1 MSIEPSVRE
10 PTFGVI
16 IIGDEILS
24 GRRIDQHLAAVIA
37 RLALQGHQ
45 LSWVQI
51 IGDDAP
57 RIERTLRQARASGD
71 IVFCFG
77 GIGATPDD
85 LTRPCAAN
93 AFDRPLQRHPELA
106 RLIEHEFGP
115 QAYPHRIL
123 MANVPAGAELIPN
136 PINRV
141 AGFFLYQHFF
151 MPGFPRM
158 AHPMLDW
165 ILTDPLAKR
174 LAAWGPRDYLE
185 RSLWLWDVSESALIG
200 LMEEMCQNYPRLKL
214 FSLPMRLGERAL
226 IELGFKGAAREVAD
240 VMGQLPGRLDALGV
254 RYQPERPTEYSTEHP
269 VKCVGPDS

>member
-1 MSIEPSVRE
+1 MRE
-10 PTFGVI
+10 PTFGAL

-24 GRRIDQHLAAVIA
+24 GRRVDQHVAAVIA
-37 RLALQGHQ
+37 RLAPQGHQ
-45 LSWVQI
+45 LAWVQI

-57 RIERTLRQARASGD
+57 RIERTLRQTRANGD

-85 LTRPCAAN
+85 LTRRCAAN

-106 RLIEHEFGP
+106 RLIEHEFGA
-115 QAYPHRIL
+115 QAHAHRIL
-123 MANVPAGAELIPN
+123 MADVPAGAELIPN

-141 AGFFLYQHFF
+141 AGFFLHQHFF
-151 MPGFPRM
+151 MPGFPSM

-165 ILTDPLAKR
+165 VLSDLLANPLANP
-174 LAAWGPRDYLE
+174 LGAWGPRDYQE
-185 RSLWLWDVSESALIG
+185 QSLWLWDVSESALIG

-226 IELGFKGAAREVAD
+226 IELGFKGAARGVAD
-240 VMGQLPGRLDALGV
+240 VMAQLPGRLDALGV
-254 RYQPERPTEYSTEHP
+254 RYQPERPAEFPAENFGSN
-269 VKCVGPDS
+269 S